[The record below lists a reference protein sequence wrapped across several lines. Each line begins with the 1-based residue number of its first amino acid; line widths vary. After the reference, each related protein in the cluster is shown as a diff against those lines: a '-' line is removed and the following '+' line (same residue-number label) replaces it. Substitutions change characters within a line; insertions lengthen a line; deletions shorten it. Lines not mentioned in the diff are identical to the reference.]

1 MTIEQETLTES
12 AITETEPQ
20 APTPA
25 SPIAELDEVKQA
37 TQNLVDALKKLA
49 EATMRSATTLT
60 QEANQNIEQ
69 SVQDLRQQADQNW
82 QTAIKDVKD
91 IDTRLA
97 KAAKAAWEVLT
108 TPTSS
113 DSEPKE

>member
-1 MTIEQETLTES
+1 MTTDQEAQTTSTLTE
-12 AITETEPQ
+12 AQ
-20 APTPA
+20 VPTPT

-49 EATMRSATTLT
+49 EATIRSATTLT

-69 SVQDLRQQADQNW
+69 SVQELRHKADQNW
-82 QTAIKDVKD
+82 QAAVDDVKD
-91 IDTRLA
+91 IDARLT

-108 TPTSS
+108 APTSS
-113 DSEPKE
+113 DSDEEVK